1 MKRTELKR
9 KQIQRQPVERKRSPL
24 LPGTGRGVHAPSSDV
39 PVASMP
45 KREYVRSAALR
56 EAYRLIP
63 CMWAGCGI
71 EDGTV
76 CCAHSNWHE
85 HGKGGG
91 IKADDSRGAAL
102 CSVHHAALDQGS
114 VMSYEERKAGW
125 TAAHGR
131 SVRELLGRG
140 LWPKDVPVP
149 ADAAGLHVELW
160 FQPRGF
166 VFV

>member
-1 MKRTELKR
+1 MRRTGFKRPTLPR
-9 KQIQRQPVERKRSPL
+9 VRSVPT
-24 LPGTGRGVHAPSSDV
+24 PGAGRGVYSASSDAV
-39 PVASMP
+39 VAVP
-45 KREYVRSAALR
+45 KRGYVRSRTLR

-63 CMWAGCGI
+63 CMWDGCWV

-76 CCAHSNWHE
+76 CCAHSNWQE
-85 HGKGGG
+85 HGKGGH

-114 VMSYEERKAGW
+114 AMSYEERKAGW
-125 TAAHGR
+125 LAAHGR

-140 LWPKDVPVP
+140 LWPIEVPVP
-149 ADAAGLHVELW
+149 ADAAGVRVVLW
-160 FQPRGF
+160 FQPRGY

>member
-1 MKRTELKR
+1 MRRTELKR
-9 KQIQRQPVERKRSPL
+9 KQIQRQPVERKRSIPT
-24 LPGTGRGVHAPSSDV
+24 PGTGRGVHAACTDDV
-39 PVASMP
+39 VSAP

-56 EAYRLIP
+56 DAYRLIP
-63 CMWAGCGI
+63 CTWEGCWV

-76 CCAHSNWHE
+76 CCAHSNWGE

-114 VMSYEERKAGW
+114 AMSYEERKAGW
-125 TAAHGR
+125 LAAHGR

-140 LWPKDVPVP
+140 LWPKEVPVP
-149 ADAAGLHVELW
+149 ADADARAACYNKVTL
-160 FQPRGF
+160 
-166 VFV
+166 